1 MHINIRKACATDYAQ
16 INNLFCQSD
25 LYHYKNEPYIYEK
38 SNEYAR
44 SKEYIE
50 SLISDKASI
59 FIVLEIENKIIGFL
73 YAYEETKGGLPFH
86 KKRKYIVIDNIVV
99 DTQYQNKGYGKK
111 LLDYIIKYAKDGNY
125 NNIELYVYCFNEK
138 AIKLYEKYGFE
149 NLTQNM
155 ILKLNPQME

>member
-1 MHINIRKACATDYAQ
+1 MCINIRRACITDYAQ
-16 INNLFCQSD
+16 INNLFWQSD
-25 LYHYKNEPYIYEK
+25 LYHDRNEPYIYEK
-38 SNEYAR
+38 SNERAR

-50 SLISDKASI
+50 SLINDKASI

-99 DTQYQNKGYGKK
+99 DEEYQNKGYGKK
-111 LLDYIIKYAKDGNY
+111 LLDYIIKYTKDEKY
-125 NNIELYVYCFNEK
+125 SDIELYVYCFNKK
-138 AIKLYEKYGFE
+138 AIKLYEEYGFK

-155 ILKLNPQME
+155 ILKL

>member
-1 MHINIRKACATDYAQ
+1 MHINIRKASITDYAQ
-16 INNLFCQSD
+16 INNLFQQSD

-38 SNEYAR
+38 SNEHAR
-44 SKEYIE
+44 SREYIE

-73 YAYEETKGGLPFH
+73 YAYEEEKGGLPFH

-99 DTQYQNKGYGKK
+99 DEKHQNKGYGKK
-111 LLDYIIKYAKDGNY
+111 LLDYIIKYAKDENY
-125 NNIELYVYCFNEK
+125 NDIELYVYCFNKK
-138 AIKLYEKYGFE
+138 AIKLYEEYGFE

-155 ILKLNPQME
+155 ILKL

>member
-1 MHINIRKACATDYAQ
+1 MCINIRRACITDYAQ
-16 INNLFCQSD
+16 INNLFWQSD
-25 LYHYKNEPYIYEK
+25 LYHYRNEPYIYEK
-38 SNEYAR
+38 SNERAR

-50 SLISDKASI
+50 SLINDKASI

-99 DTQYQNKGYGKK
+99 DEEYQNKGYGKK
-111 LLDYIIKYAKDGNY
+111 LLDYIIKYTKDEKY
-125 NNIELYVYCFNEK
+125 SDIELYVYCFNKK
-138 AIKLYEKYGFE
+138 AIKLYEEYGFE

-155 ILKLNPQME
+155 ILKL

>member
-1 MHINIRKACATDYAQ
+1 MCINIRKACITDYDQ
-16 INNLFCQSD
+16 INNLFWQSD
-25 LYHYKNEPYIYEK
+25 LYHYNNEPYIYEK
-38 SNEYAR
+38 SNEHAR

-50 SLISDKASI
+50 SLINDKASI
-59 FIVLEIENKIIGFL
+59 FIVLEIENNIIGFL

-99 DTQYQNKGYGKK
+99 DEKHQNKGYGKK
-111 LLDYIIKYAKDGNY
+111 LLDYIIKYAKDKNY
-125 NNIELYVYCFNEK
+125 NDIELYVYCFNKK

-155 ILKLNPQME
+155 ILKL